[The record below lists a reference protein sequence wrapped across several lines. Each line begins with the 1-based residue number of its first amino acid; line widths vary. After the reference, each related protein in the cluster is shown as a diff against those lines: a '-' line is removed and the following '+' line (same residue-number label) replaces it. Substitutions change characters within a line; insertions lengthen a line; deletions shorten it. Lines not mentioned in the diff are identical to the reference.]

1 MNYLDPIEDL
11 YNMHLEEEEVS
22 QIVEI
27 VDKDLDLDLKLGD
40 RLADPNLKL

>member
-11 YNMHLEEEEVS
+11 YNMYLEEEEVS